1 MLLALSSDDPVL
13 MNVCDGLAVYYKE
26 KDYRRFTDDCF
37 QNLSDPTPERI
48 TCVGHAGTNSY
59 GDRLLSPDEFVQELI
74 KKGLPASVKTIDLIG
89 CEIGF
94 ITGGTSYARETAIL
108 LAQNGYDIQVNA
120 FTKTGPETLN
130 ISHMYVCIF
139 GDTGKIWV
147 TGYKDTEEN
156 QIKDQLLNS
165 EIQKIKEQINAKK
178 FELEMYFISS
188 TEVAGAGPDVVD
200 QLKKNI
206 AELNNQLDKYQQ
218 ELYQLQTET
227 MIYESLCDLRLEL
240 DHYTGYQ
247 FNGHQILLEEQSEMA
262 GISLEDKSEQLKIQA
277 EAILN
282 KTPLD
287 QAKAMALEVLADTI
301 QKLTE
306 EKIPQHNPF
315 LQYFPIK
322 KTSHADSKEYKIKA
336 LTDLKTL
343 IENDTGS
350 QWIAHIEKA
359 KKNKKLIQGLFE
371 KQINN
376 TFEMMREQYNI
387 GSSLLL
393 SRKPLL

>member
-1 MLLALSSDDPVL
+1 MLLALSSDDPVS

-262 GISLEDKSEQLKIQA
+262 GISPEDKSEQLKIQA

-287 QAKAMALEVLADTI
+287 QAKDMALEVLADTI
-301 QKLTE
+301 KKLGD
-306 EKIPQHNPF
+306 EKPPKSSSF
-315 LQYFPIK
+315 LQYLPVRIK
-322 KTSHADSKEYKIKA
+322 NPADILEYKINELAK
-336 LTDLKTL
+336 LKLL
-343 IENDTGS
+343 IENDHS
-350 QWIAHIEKA
+350 DQWIAHIDRARE
-359 KKNKKLIQGLFE
+359 NKKLTHGLSSI
-371 KQINN
+371 KIND
-376 TFEMMREQYNI
+376 TLEIMREQFNI
-387 GSSLLL
+387 GINLL
-393 SRKPLL
+393 SLHKP